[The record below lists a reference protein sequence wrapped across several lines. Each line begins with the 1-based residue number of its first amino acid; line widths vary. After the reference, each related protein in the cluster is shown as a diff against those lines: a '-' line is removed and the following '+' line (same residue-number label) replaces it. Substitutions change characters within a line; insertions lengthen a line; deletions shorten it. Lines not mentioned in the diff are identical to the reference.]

1 MYQGARSKRS
11 LVPANFAGYSSSEHA
26 LIIDGHELTQHKIR
40 VLSGSRAAQLLNKD
54 PRGFGATVKRLYL
67 SGQAGGAE
75 LRELLAH
82 NESMETD
89 QPESN
94 FGGPAASASG
104 SAGLVPREGAP

>member
-1 MYQGARSKRS
+1 M
-11 LVPANFAGYSSSEHA
+11 
-26 LIIDGHELTQHKIR
+26 
-40 VLSGSRAAQLLNKD
+40 LSGSRAAQLLNKD

-104 SAGLVPREGAP
+104 SATPTSGRGARDAAG